1 MFNGKLQT
9 AFFTKTMYN
18 DRSYLCRGD
27 TTPPQLS
34 LSSLYFNLD
43 FRVIVNDINAAELD
57 VVTGELARQS
67 STIPSKLYRDFLK
80 SALTTKVHLNTALK
94 RMPYLPVKS

>member
-1 MFNGKLQT
+1 MLIITVFNGKLKT

-18 DRSYLCRGD
+18 DRSCLYRGD

-34 LSSLYFNLD
+34 LSSLYLNLD
-43 FRVIVNDINAAELD
+43 FRVIVNDINADELD

-67 STIPSKLYRDFLK
+67 STNP
-80 SALTTKVHLNTALK
+80 
-94 RMPYLPVKS
+94 